1 MTLSDEQKAA
11 IQTRVVGDLKQSC
24 LDLAAAA
31 GELFD
36 LFDQHGLEAAWE
48 GPLVVARMEK
58 AHNHIADFLRRQ
70 ATQRMLALGVSPEAL
85 ARMVVQGEQT

>member
-1 MTLSDEQKAA
+1 VSNVDDSQRAA
-11 IQTRVVGDLKQSC
+11 IQSRVIGDLKQSC

-31 GELFD
+31 GDLFD

-58 AHNHIADFLRRQ
+58 AHNHITDFLRHQ
-70 ATQRMLALGVSPEAL
+70 ATRRMLALGVSPEAL
-85 ARMVVQGEQT
+85 ARMVTDQNE